1 MSFRPSSLLIS
12 GLSVFAA
19 APAEA
24 ADDVEILW
32 DGLGV
37 GRVYAPNLDGPFYGY
52 GYAEMKSH
60 GDLTLKLE
68 C

>member
-1 MSFRPSSLLIS
+1 MNFRPSSLLIS
-12 GLSVFAA
+12 GLLVFAA

-32 DGLGV
+32 DEFGV
-37 GRVYAPNLDGPFYGY
+37 GRVNAPNLEGLLFGY
-52 GYAEMKSH
+52 GYAQMKSH
-60 GDLTLKLE
+60 GDLILKLE

>member
-12 GLSVFAA
+12 GQSVFAA

-37 GRVYAPNLDGPFYGY
+37 DRVYAPNLDGLLYGY
-52 GYAEMKSH
+52 GYAQMKSH
-60 GDLTLKLE
+60 GDLILKLE
-68 C
+68 G